1 MRISAKL
8 NEVSKTE
15 ILLHTADFYSV
26 ERILKNCKEQ
36 IEKVGV
42 TRCRKSPC
50 PPGRR
55 PENWE
60 NHMALNQHK
69 VNIFFKS
76 EAIPIKLKISS
87 WRLDAEAIE
96 QLGLIP
102 DPIASSKEKTAKML
116 IVLKGD
122 NNEYMC

>member
-15 ILLHTADFYSV
+15 ILLHTADPYSID
-26 ERILKNCKEQ
+26 RILKNCKEQ
-36 IEKVGV
+36 IEKVEI

-55 PENWE
+55 PESWDSYMSL
-60 NHMALNQHK
+60 HQHK

-76 EAIPIKLKISS
+76 DAIPIKLKISS
-87 WRLDAEAIE
+87 WRLDAEAIT

-102 DPIASSKEKTAKML
+102 DPIASSKEKTARVL
-116 IVLKGD
+116 IGLEGD
-122 NNEYMC
+122 NEYMC